1 MEHSN
6 DITKRPAFRIAI
18 ILIILLLLM
27 LFLSRGEPGTD
38 GDFVDLGKAG
48 GAKSESNSTGK
59 KKGGDDPADPQDDV
73 IVIGP
78 PPPADSVA
86 SFAQNGFD
94 FESSGEG
101 DNYIF
106 IIDRS
111 GSMSGARFNAAKEA
125 LMKTIERLPAGKTFF
140 AYLYDDRHEAM
151 PGGGWQKVSASS
163 KKAAIQWVQRAQT
176 RGGTNPSS
184 ALKAAFSMSPST
196 IWLLTDGQFSESAV
210 LGVIKGLNSG
220 KKVRINTIALVDN
233 SGERVLKRIAAE
245 NRGTYVFIKNKTP

>member
-18 ILIILLLLM
+18 ILIILLFLM
-27 LFLSRGEPGTD
+27 PFLSCGGSGTD
-38 GDFVDLGKAG
+38 GDFVDLGNAS

-59 KKGGDDPADPQDDV
+59 KNTADPQDDV

-101 DNYIF
+101 DKYIF

-125 LMKTIERLPAGKTFF
+125 LMKTIERLPAGKKFF
-140 AYLYDDRHEAM
+140 AYLYDDKHEPM
-151 PGGGWQKVSASS
+151 PGGGWQDASATS
-163 KKAAIQWVQRAQT
+163 KKQAIQWVRRAQT
-176 RGGTNPSS
+176 RGSTNPSS
-184 ALKAAFSMSPST
+184 ALKAAFSMKPST

-210 LGVIKGLNSG
+210 LGTINGLNSG

-245 NRGTYVFIKNKTP
+245 NRGTYVFINNKTP